1 MWLYVPNTSTS
12 SPSAQAEPGSI
23 SASSWQFQAL
33 EASAWSRGKVLRS
46 QHWHRQWKRASWLR
60 RLFGLMPEPSM
71 AERGVEQWTASL
83 VASRASH
90 TASPVESAEAM
101 TSATC
106 GQMLAALSFKPGPG
120 LSSSKMSLECSR
132 LGMTKSLARSGFTE
146 TFASLASRWR
156 EDCSKR
162 EKLAR
167 RISESD
173 FSSSV
178 WPTATANMTTGPGS
192 SGRDGGDNLQT
203 AVANWLTPS
212 ANEDAA
218 GTVNGRM
225 QQMLT
230 QQAKRL
236 SSQWTTP
243 SASDGERGGTLTE
256 AMSGTSLAQQVNSIW
271 PTPRVTTNG
280 GNGNGARAL
289 DPTNCRLEDTAA
301 AFRSSPQGQTNQN
314 DGSMCSEDRRSLN
327 PLFVEWLMGWPPA
340 WTLVAWTDFACS
352 EMELSLFKQRMRSA
366 LLSIG
371 LPHEAPPAQ
380 LALFG

>member
-12 SPSAQAEPGSI
+12 SPCAPEERALI
-23 SASSWQFQAL
+23 SASSWQFKAL
-33 EASAWSRGKVLRS
+33 EQCAWSRGKVSRS
-46 QHWHRQWKRASWLR
+46 RNWYQLWKRASWLQ
-60 RLFGLMPEPSM
+60 RLYGAMPEPST
-71 AERGVEQWTASL
+71 AELGVALWTASL

-90 TASPVESAEAM
+90 TASPDASAAAM
-101 TSATC
+101 TSETYGRTLGASSC
-106 GQMLAALSFKPGPG
+106 NPGPG
-120 LSSSKMSLECSR
+120 LSSSRMSPECSR
-132 LGMTKSLARSGFTE
+132 QGMMKSLAQSGFTE

-192 SGRDGGDNLQT
+192 SGRDGGDNLQA
-203 AVANWLTPS
+203 AVANWLAPS

-218 GTVNGRM
+218 GTVNGKM

-230 QQAKRL
+230 QQAKRM

-256 AMSGTSLAQQVNSIW
+256 AMSGTSLAQQVNTIW

-289 DPTNCRLEDTAA
+289 DPANCRLEDTAA

-366 LLSIG
+366 LLSLG